1 MGIIDY
7 LKSINSDYPNIS
19 HSDINHAI
27 RVAKSVDRYSEN
39 NKDRESIRNIL
50 KETIK

>member
-19 HSDINHAI
+19 HS
-27 RVAKSVDRYSEN
+27 EN